1 MKLIFNIKKTLYN
14 AKSSFRRFPI
24 AMYFSLLSA
33 ALFIIGNKSGQKNGY
48 NNISTRYGFLFFMAM
63 ICFIFLGLFLEGLK
77 TRAKDEEDLQ
87 KYKLIK
93 LSSQILLL
101 PILYGI
107 KENMLSMEE
116 SLFSYNNSYKYF
128 GLLLFL
134 IISSFFIGKIFYHK
148 DYIAYVIKVISAIFF
163 SMLYS
168 VVLFLGF
175 VAIYSALTHLFGVRI
190 SSNVYLNTAIVI
202 FIPFNFGILLSN
214 FPKNETSLANFE
226 LTKAVQV
233 LLSYILMPI
242 FSVYLVILYLYFA
255 KIVFIGEIPKNILI
269 HLILWFSIFSV
280 IYLFILGII
289 KNSKVINDFR
299 KYFPI
304 LMLPII
310 LLMFYAIFLRV
321 RQYGITENRY
331 FVIIAGIWVL
341 VSMIYY
347 VFYRSNSNRAI
358 PILLS
363 LTILI
368 STIGPVSAYNISAT
382 SQNARLKKILL
393 KNNMLNGTKIVPKVD
408 VSDEDKAIISEI
420 IRYMCRTHR
429 GYEQKFVPI
438 DFSCS
443 DEDMKDVFGFDY
455 STSYDVY
462 ESLYYN
468 YDSEVSI
475 DVENY
480 SKLLLIDS
488 YSDPNDSKIVGNYKI
503 KRNSNLIDIYINT
516 ENSKKELVTID
527 MTDVK
532 NKLKVLKK
540 SKEIIDPEELAIT
553 GKTDDIEYKIVFTS
567 LSFYGDETNQDNY
580 SCSFYLLTN
589 RND

>member
-1 MKLIFNIKKTLYN
+1 
-14 AKSSFRRFPI
+14 
-24 AMYFSLLSA
+24 
-33 ALFIIGNKSGQKNGY
+33 
-48 NNISTRYGFLFFMAM
+48 
-63 ICFIFLGLFLEGLK
+63 
-77 TRAKDEEDLQ
+77 
-87 KYKLIK
+87 
-93 LSSQILLL
+93 
-101 PILYGI
+101 
-107 KENMLSMEE
+107 
-116 SLFSYNNSYKYF
+116 
-128 GLLLFL
+128 
-134 IISSFFIGKIFYHK
+134 
-148 DYIAYVIKVISAIFF
+148 
-163 SMLYS
+163 
-168 VVLFLGF
+168 
-175 VAIYSALTHLFGVRI
+175 
-190 SSNVYLNTAIVI
+190 
-202 FIPFNFGILLSN
+202 
-214 FPKNETSLANFE
+214 
-226 LTKAVQV
+226 
-233 LLSYILMPI
+233 
-242 FSVYLVILYLYFA
+242 
-255 KIVFIGEIPKNILI
+255 
-269 HLILWFSIFSV
+269 
-280 IYLFILGII
+280 
-289 KNSKVINDFR
+289 
-299 KYFPI
+299 
-304 LMLPII
+304 
-310 LLMFYAIFLRV
+310 
-321 RQYGITENRY
+321 
-331 FVIIAGIWVL
+331 
-341 VSMIYY
+341 MIYY